1 MLHKTHIDVDGLGTK
16 AGAATGV
23 EMCEEMAMVEQPE
36 RIILDRPF
44 LYAIVEKDTGIP
56 VFIGTVESF

>member
-1 MLHKTHIDVDGLGTK
+1 MWTGLERK
-16 AGAATGV
+16 PELATVV
-23 EMCEEMAMVEQPE
+23 EMCKEMAMVEQPE

-56 VFIGTVESF
+56 VFIGTVESFN

>member
-1 MLHKTHIDVDGLGTK
+1 MPTKHCFGTV
-16 AGAATGV
+16 V
-23 EMCEEMAMVEQPE
+23 EMCKETAMVEQPE